1 MNLMIVHF
9 APGDMFLEE
18 INRFV
23 SKEMYYSRLPI
34 TRTFKGN
41 RKKGRIIGSSK
52 KIAESNV
59 KNSFYCTVKILI
71 AFNCRNVK

>member
-34 TRTFKGN
+34 TRTFKAN
-41 RKKGRIIGSSK
+41 QKKGGIIGSSSYREFEENSRQKRK
-52 KIAESNV
+52 K
-59 KNSFYCTVKILI
+59 
-71 AFNCRNVK
+71 

>member
-23 SKEMYYSRLPI
+23 SKEMSYSRLPI

-41 RKKGRIIGSSK
+41 QKKGGIIGSSRYREFEENSRQKRK
-52 KIAESNV
+52 K
-59 KNSFYCTVKILI
+59 
-71 AFNCRNVK
+71 